1 MKIICNRISRL
12 YPNSIYG
19 FIHNLNMGFT
29 SFEIDLNTCI
39 NEVILYNYDYFNGKH
54 IKYLHKQNFCL
65 DGKYCVNT
73 FMEFI
78 DVLNNY
84 NNLDIFF
91 DIKGSDIDIIEYIY
105 FIYPRLNTNNQYFFQ
120 SYNYNFLK
128 KLKRKIPSINCGL
141 LVNGYIPIK
150 KKMLKYIDF
159 FCIKEDFIHCFSE
172 YGKDI
177 YLWNIIY
184 NNDIINYK
192 NAGVK
197 GIITNYPENFQ

>member
-1 MKIICNRISRL
+1 MVISQL
-12 YPNSIYG
+12 
-19 FIHNLNMGFT
+19 
-29 SFEIDLNTCI
+29 
-39 NEVILYNYDYFNGKH
+39 
-54 IKYLHKQNFCL
+54 
-65 DGKYCVNT
+65 
-73 FMEFI
+73 
-78 DVLNNY
+78 
-84 NNLDIFF
+84 
-91 DIKGSDIDIIEYIY
+91 
-105 FIYPRLNTNNQYFFQ
+105 
-120 SYNYNFLK
+120 
-128 KLKRKIPSINCGL
+128 
-141 LVNGYIPIK
+141 K